1 MNPIPPPLPRRMSPL
16 EKIGLWI
23 AGIYVSAIV
32 IGKLAPLTPRS
43 SSLPTTTTAAEDG
56 AALAARDRVRGQTDT
71 SICLSPP
78 DYKAVSEEYST
89 IITGVIKNTCGRN
102 FRYVQVTFKLFDSSG
117 AVVGTA
123 LANQNNLDNG
133 ETWKFK
139 AHAFT
144 DFAKFRL
151 DKITAY

>member
-1 MNPIPPPLPRRMSPL
+1 MNPVPPPLPRRMSPL
-16 EKIGLWI
+16 KKMGLWF
-23 AGIYVSAIV
+23 AGIVSLIV
-32 IGKLAPLTPRS
+32 ISKLPPPPS

-56 AALAARDRVRGQTDT
+56 AALAARDRVRGQTDP

-78 DYKAVSEEYST
+78 DYKAVSEGYST
-89 IITGVIKNTCGRN
+89 VITGVIKNTCGRN
-102 FRYVQVTFKLFDSSG
+102 FRYVQVTFKLFDNSG

-151 DKITAY
+151 DKITAF